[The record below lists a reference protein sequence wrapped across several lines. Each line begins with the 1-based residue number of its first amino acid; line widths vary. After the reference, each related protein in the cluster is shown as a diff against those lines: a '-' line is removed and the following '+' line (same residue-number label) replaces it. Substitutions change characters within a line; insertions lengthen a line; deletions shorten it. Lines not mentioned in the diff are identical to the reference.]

1 MTPAKL
7 WLQIFLAGFAFIV
20 ALLAV
25 TLLTPVPYGDLSRI
39 GLISDSDYG
48 WKTTPPQVEREY
60 LRAVPV
66 SQADILVIGDSFSMT
81 SRWQSALVKA
91 GYRVTTI
98 FWGQMDERL
107 CDDFDAWL
115 DLAGFRG
122 KLVILESVERLMAG
136 RLENTKDCKQ
146 TKKAFDSKIEP
157 FIEPPAG
164 VPGFAINWNAKL
176 TSGWITYRNTRHA
189 EKYND
194 NKSSGYLTKSRIV
207 PNGCEMFSNRLCTK
221 ALFFGE
227 DDGNGELTPEN
238 VEEMKD
244 IMAAH
249 RKRSI
254 MWMVVPNKTTVYV
267 DTHHSQDFVTA
278 FTRANIGPDLFSFA
292 MDEKKKIRDFYLPND
307 THISMQGQLALG
319 ARMLEAVRKILP
331 SPPARAS

>member
-20 ALLAV
+20 ALLTV

-48 WKTTPPQVEREY
+48 WKTTPPQVDPKY

-66 SQADILVIGDSFSMT
+66 SQADVLVIGDSFSMT
-81 SRWQSALVKA
+81 NRWQSALTKA

-98 FWGQMDERL
+98 YWGQLDERI

-115 DLAGFRG
+115 DLAGFQG
-122 KLVILESVERLMAG
+122 KLVIFESVERLLAG
-136 RLENTKDCKQ
+136 RLENTKHCARMGR
-146 TKKAFDSKIEP
+146 AFDSKIEP
-157 FIEPPAG
+157 FFSPPAA
-164 VPGFAINWNAKL
+164 VPGFALNWNAKL
-176 TSGWITYRNTRHA
+176 SSGWITYRNTRHA
-189 EKYND
+189 EKHND
-194 NKSSGYLTKSRIV
+194 DKSSGYLTKSRVV
-207 PNGCEMFSNRLCTK
+207 PDGCELFSNRLCTK

-227 DDGNGELTPEN
+227 DDGNGELTTEN

-244 IMAAH
+244 IMATH
-249 RKRSI
+249 TKRSS

-267 DTHHSQDFVTA
+267 DTHHSKDFVTA
-278 FTRANIGPDLFSFA
+278 FNQKDIGPDLFAFA

-307 THISMQGQLALG
+307 THISVQGQLALG
-319 ARMLEAVRKILP
+319 VRMLEAVRKILP